1 MRTEICKRLGIEFPI
16 FAFSHCRD
24 VVAEASK
31 AGAFG
36 VLGAVGFTPEQFA
49 RELDRLDEAVG
60 DRPYGVDVVIP
71 AHDVP
76 GAEKDP
82 ETLRQ
87 ELFNSIPPEHRQFAK
102 KVLADSGVPEL
113 PEGVK
118 HEGEYLLRS
127 TAATARRHVEIAL
140 QHPNVKLI
148 ANALGAP
155 PPDLTQQIK
164 ASGRLVA
171 GLCGKPEHAQRHAA
185 AGVDIIVAQGT
196 EGGGHTGEIGSLV
209 LWPEVVETVKPI
221 PVLAAGG
228 VGTGAQIA
236 AALVLGAQ
244 GVWCGS
250 IWLTTI
256 ESDLTEAAKELLIN
270 AKSSDTVRSRSQ
282 TGKPSRML
290 RNRWTE
296 AWESAEAPKTLPL
309 PLQDMISAECSTR
322 AKAYPQKAREVTI
335 NPVGQIVGRMND
347 IRRTR
352 DVVATLVDEY
362 LEAAERL
369 NKILEAGLYD

>member
-1 MRTEICKRLGIEFPI
+1 MEDMRTEICKRLGIEFPI

-155 PPDLTQQIK
+155 PPDLVQQIK

-171 GLCGKPEHAQRHAA
+171 GLCGDALQAKKHSEQ
-185 AGVDIIVAQGT
+185 GVDIIVAQGS

-209 LWPEVVETVKPI
+209 LWPEVIELVHPT

-228 VGTGAQIA
+228 IGNGRQIA
-236 AALVLGAQ
+236 GAIGMGAE
-244 GVWCGS
+244 GVWTGS
-250 IWLTTI
+250 LWLTTI
-256 ESDLTEAAKELLIN
+256 ESDLTDVQKELLL
-270 AKSSDTVRSRSQ
+270 AARSKDTVRSRSL
-282 TGKPSRML
+282 TGKPCRML
-290 RNRWTE
+290 RNKWTE
-296 AWESAEAPKTLPL
+296 AWDSQESPGTLPL
-309 PLQDMISAECSTR
+309 PLQDLVAAEATSR
-322 AKAYPQKAREVTI
+322 AKAYPQKAKDVTI
-335 NPVGQIVGRMND
+335 NPVGQIVGSLRE

-352 DVVATLVDEY
+352 DVIRTLAEEY
-362 LEAAERL
+362 LDAVERL
-369 NKILEAGLYD
+369 NRVTGLE